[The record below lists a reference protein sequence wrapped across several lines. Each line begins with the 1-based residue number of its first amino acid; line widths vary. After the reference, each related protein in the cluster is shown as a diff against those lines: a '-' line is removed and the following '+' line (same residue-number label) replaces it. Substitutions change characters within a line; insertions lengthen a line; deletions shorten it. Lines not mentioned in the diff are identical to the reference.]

1 MTKLTYNS
9 HGKCPR
15 DTDTCENKG
24 DLDGTGWAIFC
35 VLMVAFLAKD
45 LISGAKL
52 IAHSAKHRHSRMS
65 RLRYFVGGIC
75 LGWITVFILYVS
87 IIYNKA
93 LATSNS
99 DIVVNSVVIL
109 FIMEID
115 EKIFGLLAAI
125 NEKWTTHA
133 AESEDLITAA
143 PAAKNDKGNSV
154 DEMKDELEI
163 QKEEIEAQRI
173 EIRMLREAVLDI
185 QEAREP
191 SEASF

>member
-1 MTKLTYNS
+1 M
-9 HGKCPR
+9 
-15 DTDTCENKG
+15 
-24 DLDGTGWAIFC
+24 
-35 VLMVAFLAKD
+35 
-45 LISGAKL
+45 LI
-52 IAHSAKHRHSRMS
+52 H
-65 RLRYFVGGIC
+65 
-75 LGWITVFILYVS
+75 VFHQLQVS

-133 AESEDLITAA
+133 AESKDLITAA
-143 PAAKNDKGNSV
+143 PAAINDEGNSV

-163 QKEEIEAQRI
+163 QKEEMEAQRI

-185 QEAREP
+185 QEAKEP
-191 SEASF
+191 SD